1 MKYAASRGFT
11 LVEMVITLTML
22 AIMAGVAGPYLSLGA
37 QAYNQSAA
45 SIDTLGKLR
54 NASERLAREIREIQ
68 RLPSG
73 DYDVTLSANP
83 LVFTKRDGE
92 TVTINVAPPVVTL
105 AYDDSV
111 PGVTPVLTDEVA
123 SLAFRYLQADGT
135 TDASGSDD
143 VAYIE
148 FELVL
153 DPVPPGNPY
162 SQRSRVALRNQ
173 E

>member
-11 LVEMVITLTML
+11 LMEMVITLTML
-22 AIMAGVAGPYLSLGA
+22 AIMASVASPYLSLGA

-54 NASERLAREIREIQ
+54 NASERLVRELREV
-68 RLPSG
+68 R
-73 DYDVTLSANP
+73 LSAPGVYDIVIGTNP
-83 LVFTKRDGE
+83 LVFRNRDGVE
-92 TVTINVAPPVVTL
+92 VTINVAAPLVTIS
-105 AYDDSV
+105 YDSV

-135 TDASGSDD
+135 TDASGSGD

-153 DPVPPGNPY
+153 DPVPAGNPY

>member
-1 MKYAASRGFT
+1 MAYAASKGFT
-11 LVEMVITLTML
+11 LMEMVITLTML
-22 AIMAGVAGPYLSLGA
+22 AIMVSVAGPYLSLGA

-54 NASERLAREIREIQ
+54 NASERLTREIREIR

-73 DYDVTLSANP
+73 DYDVTLGANP

-92 TVTINVAPPVVTL
+92 TVTIDVAPPVVTL
-105 AYDDSV
+105 SYDDSV
-111 PGVTPVLTDEVA
+111 PGVTPVLTDEVV
-123 SLAFRYLQADGT
+123 SLAFRYLRADGT
-135 TDASGSDD
+135 TDASVPGE

-153 DPVPPGNPY
+153 DPAPAGNPY
-162 SQRSRVALRNQ
+162 SQRGRVALRNQ
-173 E
+173 Q